1 MAMRA
6 EEAIRLVGMLAATG
20 HGWTD
25 LHVEVY
31 ASELGDM
38 EDAAAAER
46 AIRSLV
52 RTWDKPVRIPI
63 GNIWNAY
70 RVEVERKPKLPPIP
84 STRERI
90 LSPAEG
96 IEVAWRAYQREA
108 SLAGK
113 EPNRS
118 LFDRMLRNISR

>member
-1 MAMRA
+1 MRA
-6 EEAIRLVGMLAATG
+6 EQAIRLVGILAATG

-31 ASELGDM
+31 AAELGDM
-38 EDAAAAER
+38 EDADAAEA

-52 RTWDKPVRIPI
+52 RTWDRPVRIPI
-63 GNIWNAY
+63 GAIWSAY
-70 RVEVERKPKLPPIP
+70 RSEVERKPKLPALPA
-84 STRERI
+84 SRERI

-113 EPNRS
+113 QPNRS
-118 LFDRMLRNISR
+118 LFDRMLRSIRPSA